1 MVLTFT
7 ISYLGSPH
15 YFHLLNVISP
25 YDQTERGLSATGFL
39 GLSLKPKN
47 TVTRRWPNRLVHNR
61 KDTLSLR
68 DFNRWL
74 AWGDNMPER
83 WLEWKRFDDVCTE
96 TWDRFF
102 QLSLAEDKARVRGTL
117 EEMGIEDAIKNVFLE
132 EKELNGGNGAT
143 EVSNEAGEDKQEN
156 GPREIDNEGSG
167 GKGNEDLAD
176 KAKSKKKKK
185 KKNKKGAK

>member
-7 ISYLGSPH
+7 ISYLSCPH

-25 YDQTERGLSATGFL
+25 YEQTERGLSATGFL

-47 TVTRRWPNRLVHNR
+47 IVTRRWPNRLVHNR

-83 WLEWKRFDDVCTE
+83 WLEWKRFHDVDAE
-96 TWDRFF
+96 TWDRFLD
-102 QLSLAEDKARVRGTL
+102 LSLAEDKARVKGKL
-117 EEMGIEDAIKNVFLE
+117 EELGLEDAIKTVFLQ
-132 EKELNGGNGAT
+132 ELELKSGHRAT
-143 EVSNEAGEDKQEN
+143 EISNETDEDKQD
-156 GPREIDNEGSG
+156 IDQGDIDDGELV
-167 GKGNEDLAD
+167 GKGNEDSAE
-176 KAKSKKKKK
+176 KAKPKK
-185 KKNKKGAK
+185 KKNKKKKGGN